1 MPSRLSRAFLFSEEV
16 ESGRRRRDCF
26 CSTFSLSALL
36 DFSSPSPR
44 SSSRALPVL
53 LSPSRPA
60 RHIAP
65 PTLSIRAEIGSM
77 AVAGTLPPRTTM
89 ATMVTSGCCP
99 CGSLLS
105 RPQRQRQQAAARSVA
120 ARAAPPRPPVVRGAG
135 GFGSDSSGP
144 SDDDEDEDEQR
155 RRRRSESSSGASS
168 PSASPKSGGGGVS
181 GGGGGSGSGKA
192 ARRSGSSRSATM
204 SLQARVAADVLGVVH
219 PARRNLTFSRA
230 LDVRFFPLLRSVLTF
245 MKERRK
251 KRGCEQQQAA
261 GSSRLASFPFRPL
274 SPAPVLPSA
283 PLFRGGT
290 LTRDSLIHPDAD

>member
-135 GFGSDSSGP
+135 DFGSDSSGP

-181 GGGGGSGSGKA
+181 GGGGGSGKA

-230 LDVRFFPLLRSVLTF
+230 LDVRFFPLF
-245 MKERRK
+245 F
-251 KRGCEQQQAA
+251 
-261 GSSRLASFPFRPL
+261 SFRPFRPEL
-274 SPAPVLPSA
+274 
-283 PLFRGGT
+283 R
-290 LTRDSLIHPDAD
+290 TR